1 MKNNKD
7 FKYEYSDVNLFQT
20 KADILTGRYAG
31 IKLEFASS
39 GVMSGLGRPIFNF
52 EYQLYETPDNFEITE
67 KFEDYLKDLLI
78 SIIDDRNKDPDMK
91 EKLDNASTL
100 TYAKSAVEYH
110 TAVRKLSFFEAKKL
124 IGIKF
129 QDYAKHVM
137 FGLLK
142 NLSHE

>member
-1 MKNNKD
+1 MRNNKD

-20 KADILTGRYAG
+20 KAEILTGCYAG

-52 EYQLYETPDNFEITE
+52 EYQLYETPDNFEITP

-100 TYAKSAVEYH
+100 TYDKSTVEYR

-124 IGIKF
+124 IDIKF
-129 QDYAKHVM
+129 TDYIKH
-137 FGLLK
+137 LL
-142 NLSHE
+142 LAV

>member
-7 FKYEYSDVNLFQT
+7 FKYGYSDVNLFQT
-20 KADILTGRYAG
+20 KVEILTGRYAG

-39 GVMSGLGRPIFNF
+39 GVMSGLGRPVFNF
-52 EYQLYETPDNFEITE
+52 EYQLYETPDNFEITP

-78 SIIDDRNKDPDMK
+78 SIIDVRNKDPEMK

-100 TYAKSAVEYH
+100 TYAKSTVEYH

-124 IGIKF
+124 INIKF
-129 QDYAKHVM
+129 TDYIKHLILAV
-137 FGLLK
+137 
-142 NLSHE
+142 